1 MLRPG
6 ELAPDFVLKDAD
18 GRDVRLSSLSGRPI
32 ILYFYPRDNGVVCT
46 LEARSFRDQY
56 EEIARRG
63 AVVVGVSLDSAESHS
78 AFRDQHQLPFYLL
91 CDVDGHV
98 HDLYEAWRTS
108 MLGRKHFAVK
118 RCTYFLDEDGV
129 IVKAYR
135 VVNPAMHARQ
145 IVKDLDRLQAQRSW
159 GQGDD
164 DGDLRARVVRR
175 PSLPKL
181 RGKT

>member
-6 ELAPDFVLKDAD
+6 ELAPDFVLKDAE

-32 ILYFYPRDNGVVCT
+32 ILYFYPRDNGVVCA
-46 LEARSFRDQY
+46 LEARSLRDQY

-63 AVVVGVSLDSAESHS
+63 AVVVGVSLDSPQSHA
-78 AFRDQHQLPFYLL
+78 AFRDEHQIPFYLL
-91 CDVDGHV
+91 SDVDGHV

-108 MLGRKHFAVK
+108 MLGRKHFAVR

-135 VVNPAMHARQ
+135 VINPATHARQ
-145 IVKDLDRLQAQRSW
+145 IVKDLDRLAAQRSW
-159 GQGDD
+159 GQE
-164 DGDLRARVVRR
+164 DGELRQRLARR

-181 RGKT
+181 RGKS